1 MTDAPDLENF
11 ADVFASTL
19 TPENRAAL
27 DALGPDA
34 SMAQVWLVVLRNYVR
49 VSKPKMFVRLS
60 DKELIGDGSFND
72 LHAPIVNGI
81 VGLPKDYKDKA
92 VKYAIADM
100 RLPRANEAIYEP
112 GIGDWPSR
120 TKFNM
125 YRPAGFAELAE
136 RPEIFLAHMS
146 YLIPDRYEL
155 SLVIAYL
162 KWMVQN
168 PDKKMTF
175 ALLIIGKRG
184 VGKSWLY
191 SFLQALFGAH
201 NVLVMEKGE
210 TITSKFNKDEENK
223 QVVFVDELCPG
234 GKSDLARAIEP
245 KIVGRSVTIEPK
257 GVDKFTVP
265 NRYNIVAIS
274 NYETAIKIKTRFD
287 RKWLIVRA
295 TSKVWGA
302 DREDSAQ
309 EAKDYYDRLFATS
322 EVGATAADVTDEIRR
337 CLWWLRNTP
346 IVKDWDTDGLVN
358 EPWEIVGEFN
368 GQGVAPETPT
378 KDDVAAITETTIE
391 TTLNGAFADAR
402 GPFRFELFAVEDMR
416 LAFVAEESAFSPSEN
431 RSRAMIDGEICG
443 VLDDL
448 GCERISGR
456 KQPYINGK
464 PKRLWVRNGGL
475 LPKYQDMTNKQ
486 LADAYAAMRRGK
498 KPDPSASAQADF
510 EE

>member
-1 MTDAPDLENF
+1 
-11 ADVFASTL
+11 
-19 TPENRAAL
+19 
-27 DALGPDA
+27 
-34 SMAQVWLVVLRNYVR
+34 
-49 VSKPKMFVRLS
+49 
-60 DKELIGDGSFND
+60 
-72 LHAPIVNGI
+72 
-81 VGLPKDYKDKA
+81 
-92 VKYAIADM
+92 
-100 RLPRANEAIYEP
+100 
-112 GIGDWPSR
+112 
-120 TKFNM
+120 
-125 YRPAGFAELAE
+125 
-136 RPEIFLAHMS
+136 
-146 YLIPDRYEL
+146 
-155 SLVIAYL
+155 
-162 KWMVQN
+162 
-168 PDKKMTF
+168 
-175 ALLIIGKRG
+175 
-184 VGKSWLY
+184 
-191 SFLQALFGAH
+191 
-201 NVLVMEKGE
+201 
-210 TITSKFNKDEENK
+210 
-223 QVVFVDELCPG
+223 
-234 GKSDLARAIEP
+234 
-245 KIVGRSVTIEPK
+245 VGRSVTIEPK

-346 IVKDWDTDGLVN
+346 IVKDWDTDRLVN

-368 GQGVAPETPT
+368 GQGIAPETPT

-391 TTLNGAFADAR
+391 TTLNGAFADSR

-448 GCERISGR
+448 GCERIGGR

-464 PKRLWVRNGGL
+464 PKRLWVRNGDL